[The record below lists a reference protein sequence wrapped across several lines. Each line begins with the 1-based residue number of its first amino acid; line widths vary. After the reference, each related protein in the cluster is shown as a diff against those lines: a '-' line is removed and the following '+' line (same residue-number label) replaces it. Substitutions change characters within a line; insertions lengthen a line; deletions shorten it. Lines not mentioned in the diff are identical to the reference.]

1 MKWSIRIATVAG
13 IGIYVHATFVFILIW
28 VGMGSLSR
36 GGDST
41 DALRDIIFVLA
52 LFGCVVLHELGH
64 ALSAKRYGIKTLDIT
79 LLPIG
84 GLARLEKMPDKPM
97 QELIVA
103 LAGPAVNVVIAA
115 VIFVGLHSVGMW
127 EPFTPETMIE
137 GGFLQRLYVVNIFL
151 VLFNLL
157 PAFPMDGGR
166 ALRAILA
173 ARMGRLRA
181 TRIAASVG
189 QGMAL
194 LFGFVGLFANP
205 FLIFIALFVWMGAT
219 AEYGLAQTQE
229 LLADVT
235 VRRAMVTEFHALDPK
250 QSLAEA
256 VAVTLAGPQADF
268 PVVEGGDVVGILT
281 QGELLK
287 GLAGEGRDSLVSHAM
302 HSEFETA
309 SPDEDLEGAFKR
321 LQLCQCRTLPVL
333 ERGQLVGLLTRDN
346 LTAFLSIQSVLAE
359 HHQRPGHGP
368 EHGPE
373 LLKPML

>member
-28 VGMGSLSR
+28 VAMGSLSR
-36 GGDST
+36 GGDTT
-41 DALRDIIFVLA
+41 DAIRDIIFVLA

-64 ALSAKRYGIKTLDIT
+64 ALAAKRYGIKTRDIT

-97 QELIVA
+97 QELVVA

-115 VIFVGLHSVGMW
+115 LLFVGLQITGLW
-127 EPFTPETMIE
+127 QPFTAELMID
-137 GGFLQRLYVVNIFL
+137 GPFLQRLYVVNIFL
-151 VLFNLL
+151 VLFNML

-173 ARMGRLRA
+173 SRIGQLRA

-194 LFGFVGLFANP
+194 LFGFLGLFSNP

-219 AEYGLAQTQE
+219 AEYGLAQTE
-229 LLADVT
+229 ALLADVP
-235 VRRAMVTEFHALDPK
+235 VRRAMVTEFHVLGPK
-250 QSLAEA
+250 QTLGEA

-268 PVVEGGDVVGILT
+268 PIVEAGDVIGVLT
-281 QGELLK
+281 QTELLK
-287 GLAGEGRDSLVSHAM
+287 GLSDEGRDSLISHAM

-309 SPDEDLEGAFKR
+309 SPDEDLESAFKR
-321 LQLCQCRTLPVL
+321 LQICQCRTLPVL
-333 ERGQLVGLLTRDN
+333 EHGQLVGLLTRDN
-346 LTAFLSIQSVLAE
+346 LTAFLSIQSALME
-359 HHQRPGHGP
+359 RHHGP
-368 EHGPE
+368 GHGPE
-373 LLKPML
+373 LLKPMI